1 MPSSRLAEWGGGVYG
16 FPVASCTRQHT
27 PACFVLI
34 VKTCELVRRR
44 SLSPRTRPLA
54 SPRAVNFDE
63 APELQQLVR
72 EVNSG
77 NQRAARE
84 ADVQRR
90 LDVNDKLLREM
101 YAMLVANAASRDVAR
116 CSFGDELFGG

>member
-1 MPSSRLAEWGGGVYG
+1 M
-16 FPVASCTRQHT
+16 HT
-27 PACFVLI
+27 PAAALKRASSCAEDR
-34 VKTCELVRRR
+34 C
-44 SLSPRTRPLA
+44 LA

-72 EVNSG
+72 EV
-77 NQRAARE
+77 RAARE

-116 CSFGDELFGG
+116 